1 MSDQPSASTQDVV
14 ICGGGLAGL
23 LLARQ
28 LRRELPD
35 LSVTLID
42 RMARPLPDAAH
53 KVGESSVELGCQYL
67 ESLDLADYL
76 LKEHLV
82 KFGLRFFPGGGK
94 LPLAERTEIGPCA
107 EPRVRSYQM
116 DRGKIENDLREMNE
130 QDGVTMIEGAKVT
143 DIDLTTDGS
152 DHRVAWQGNDA
163 IGLAAGEVKARWV
176 VDATGRQALLR
187 KRMKT
192 TRGSP
197 HKAHAGWFRVKG
209 KVDLEDMVPSTNTE
223 WHERAGS
230 KDRWRSTNH
239 FMGVGY
245 WAWLIPLSTGRT
257 SVGLV
262 IHEESHDFTNIA
274 GLDKCMAFLR
284 EHEPHLAALV
294 EPYEVEDFLCLKGY
308 SHNVSRCWSADRW
321 ALVGEAGAFVDPL
334 YSPGTDFIAAANKYT
349 VEMIRT
355 EYALKNGD
363 IQAGKDEALGFDTLA
378 DKANHLNVLYRS
390 MWGGCIDLF
399 RRAAPVYGHPS
410 AMSAKVF
417 IDNFLYWSFT
427 CHLIHQGIYR
437 LPAEGYAPYGK
448 VGVRFLELGNFMQG
462 FFREWALLAPEEQ
475 RPEFVGAPHF
485 PSILVDAHVAT
496 GERWSPE
503 QTLDYMQMRAPQAE
517 DAVGEMVLRVVQQL
531 GPDLGAQ
538 LLEKTDF
545 KSLGVHISAHRLEG
559 ETKIGKARRDHMS
572 HMHRDV
578 ERTLGRIVYHPEAA
592 EARDLLASYSTV

>member
-1 MSDQPSASTQDVV
+1 MSDQPSPSTQDVV
-14 ICGGGLAGL
+14 ICGGGFAGL

-35 LSVTLID
+35 LSVTVID
-42 RMARPLPDAAH
+42 RMARPLPAAAH

-67 ESLDLADYL
+67 ESLGLTDYL

-107 EPRVRSYQM
+107 EPRVRSFQM

-130 QDGVTMIEGAKVT
+130 ADGVTMIEGAKVT
-143 DIDLTTDGS
+143 DIDLSTDGS
-152 DHRVAWQGNDA
+152 DHRVAWAGNDA
-163 IGLAAGEVKARWV
+163 IDLAAGEVKARWV

-209 KVDLEDMVPSTNTE
+209 KVDLEDMVPASNTE
-223 WHERAGS
+223 WHEREGN

-262 IHEESHDFTNIA
+262 IHGEEHDFTNIA

-284 EHEPHLAALV
+284 EHEPHLAALL

-355 EYALKNGD
+355 EYALKSGELKPG
-363 IQAGKDEALGFDTLA
+363 IDESLGFATLG

-399 RRAAPVYGHPS
+399 RRASPVYGHPS
-410 AMSAKVF
+410 AMGAKVF
-417 IDNFLYWSFT
+417 IDNFFYWSFT

-437 LPAEGYAPYGK
+437 LPAAGYAPYGK
-448 VGVRFLELGNFMQG
+448 VGIRFLALGNFMQG

-475 RPEFVGAPHF
+475 RPQFLGAPHF

-496 GERWSPE
+496 GERW
-503 QTLDYMQMRAPQAE
+503 TLEKTLEYMQMRAPQAE

-531 GPDLGAQ
+531 GPKLGAQ
-538 LLEKTDF
+538 LLDTSDF
-545 KSLGVHISAHRLEG
+545 KSLGLHISAHRLEG
-559 ETKIGKARRDHMS
+559 EAKIGKARRDHMS
-572 HMHRDV
+572 QMHRDV

-592 EARDLLASYSTV
+592 KARELLASYAVI